1 MPVYLLTNEATD
13 TYPLWKM
20 LETNPAPSADLTSSV
35 VFPKNS
41 DVMDIVE
48 PGVEVTATLTSLP
61 TTFSQKGWRTESKLN
76 GDFDAGTWIFEC
88 VLDGGKYAGVD
99 ITLHARLWK
108 SADPSGA
115 GAVAIS
121 NWISSPTQY
130 IDHGQTDVV
139 FSWSVSLGSVSLSNE
154 YLFIEFCL
162 DVGPTLSSKAAGAT
176 ILFTCDETPDTT
188 TREQLT
194 TPPFTAA
201 AIEITIADSGTG
213 TDTVSEISV
222 SLTLT
227 DSGAGTDVIAV
238 SQFIFISISDS
249 GSSVDAISEITVQ
262 LNVSDT
268 GTGTDTIV
276 EIVARLTVSDVSI
289 GSDVIAITGFLA
301 VVDSGSGVDAV
312 STSIGVAITDG
323 GIGTDS
329 IAAITAGIFLAD
341 TGTGTDAVSAITVRL
356 AASDS
361 GAGVDAVATSAAL
374 LITDAGS
381 GVDAMITGIQINI
394 TETGVA
400 ADAIATLNRLRIT
413 DGLTGT
419 DTLAEFSIY
428 TQLVETGVGTDALT
442 EMKAKCQ
449 TQETC
454 IGLDSATML
463 CHCLCQET
471 GTHLEALYVEKKE
484 APKPPPP
491 HGPTAPPPVTIT
503 SYVEEYPIAIRIP
516 KQFTRLY
523 RIATRIAKPI
533 AFTVPVRMR
542 MAKLMKLEKAL
553 KFIPP
558 QPITET
564 MSLEILKHY
573 ELSSLTDQELITAWK
588 AISKALAKEAK
599 S

>member
-61 TTFSQKGWRTESKLN
+61 ATFSQKGWRTESKLN
-76 GDFDAGTWIFEC
+76 GNFDAGTWIFEC

-154 YLFIEFCL
+154 YLFIEFCM
-162 DVGPTLSSKAAGAT
+162 DVGPTLSAKAAGAT

-188 TREQLT
+188 TRERLT
-194 TPPFTAA
+194 TPTFTEA
-201 AIEITIADSGTG
+201 AIEITIVDSGTG
-213 TDTVSEISV
+213 TDTVPQINV

-227 DSGAGTDVIAV
+227 DSGTGIDAVTV
-238 SQFIFISISDS
+238 SQFISISISDS
-249 GSSVDAISEITVQ
+249 GSGVDAISEITVQ
-262 LNVSDT
+262 LDVSDS

-276 EIVARLTVSDVSI
+276 EIVANLTVSDTGI
-289 GSDVIAITGFLA
+289 GADAVAIAGFLT
-301 VVDSGSGVDAV
+301 VVDSGSGADAV
-312 STSIGVAITDG
+312 FTSIGITIIDG

-329 IAAITAGIFLAD
+329 VAEITAGIFLTE
-341 TGTGTDAVSAITVRL
+341 TGTGTDAVSAITVEL
-356 AASDS
+356 AVSDS
-361 GAGVDAVATSAAL
+361 GVGVDAIAASATL
-374 LITDAGS
+374 LIADAGS
-381 GVDAMITGIQINI
+381 GIDAIITEIQINI
-394 TETGVA
+394 TETGA
-400 ADAIATLNRLRIT
+400 GTDAIAMLNQLQIT
-413 DGLTGT
+413 DSLTGT
-419 DTLAEFSIY
+419 DTVAELKNY
-428 TQLVETGVGTDALT
+428 TQLAETGVGTDALA

-449 TQETC
+449 MQEIC
-454 IGLDSATML
+454 VGLDSAAMF
-463 CHCLCQET
+463 CYCLCQET
-471 GTHLEALYVEKKE
+471 GSHSEAIYIEKKE

-503 SYVEEYPIAIRIP
+503 TYVEEYPIAIRIP

-523 RIATRIAKPI
+523 RMTARIAKPI
-533 AFTVPVRMR
+533 AFTVPIRMR
-542 MAKLMKLEKAL
+542 IAKLVKLEKAL

-573 ELSSLTDQELITAWK
+573 ELSSLTDQELIAAWK
-588 AISKALAKEAK
+588 AISKILAKEAK